1 MSDRPVLV
9 MAGGTGG
16 HVFPGLA
23 VARALTDAGVPVEW
37 LGTHRGLEAKLVPP
51 TGIPVNFVS
60 VGGLRGKSLMTRLLG
75 PVRIVWAVIQ
85 SLVVMARLR
94 PRTVLGMGGFV
105 SGPGGIAAWITRRR
119 LVIHEQNAIAGLTNR
134 LLSRLA
140 GQVLQAFPSTFPEE
154 VEAVTV
160 GNPVRPE
167 ISAIEPPATRLA
179 IPRDRAR
186 LLVFGGSQGALK
198 INEVLPA
205 ALARLPDQI
214 RPEVLHQTGE
224 RTREVAE
231 QAYESAG
238 VHADVRT
245 FIDDM
250 AGAYAWADLAV
261 CRAGAL
267 TVAELAEAG
276 LGSVLIPFPAAVDDH
291 QTRNAAHLELAGA
304 ARLIQERDLTPESL
318 AAILEPLLAD
328 AETRRTMAIAA
339 RSVAHPEALDDIV
352 QACLGKAGRM
362 RQ

>member
-186 LLVFGGSQGALK
+186 LLVFGGSQGAAKSL
-198 INEVLPA
+198 NRPTNPPA
-205 ALARLPDQI
+205 SMPMSGLSSTTWRAPMPGPTSR
-214 RPEVLHQTGE
+214 
-224 RTREVAE
+224 
-231 QAYESAG
+231 
-238 VHADVRT
+238 
-245 FIDDM
+245 
-250 AGAYAWADLAV
+250 YAV
-261 CRAGAL
+261 
-267 TVAELAEAG
+267 
-276 LGSVLIPFPAAVDDH
+276 P
-291 QTRNAAHLELAGA
+291 
-304 ARLIQERDLTPESL
+304 
-318 AAILEPLLAD
+318 
-328 AETRRTMAIAA
+328 A
-339 RSVAHPEALDDIV
+339 RSLLQNWQKRDSVPS
-352 QACLGKAGRM
+352 
-362 RQ
+362 

>member
-51 TGIPVNFVS
+51 AGIPLNFVS
-60 VGGLRGKSLMTRLLG
+60 VGGLRGKSLVTRLLG
-75 PVRIVWAVIQ
+75 PVRIAWAVVQ
-85 SLVVMARLR
+85 ALVIMLRLR

-105 SGPGGIAAWITRRR
+105 SGPGGVAAWITRRR

-140 GQVLQAFPSTFPEE
+140 RQVLQAFPSTFPEQ
-154 VEAVTV
+154 VEAATV

-167 ISAIEPPATRLA
+167 ISAIEAPATRLVT
-179 IPRDRAR
+179 RRGRVR
-186 LLVFGGSQGALK
+186 LLVFGGSQGAMR

-205 ALARLPDQI
+205 ALARLPDEI

-224 RTREVAE
+224 RTRDVAE
-231 QAYESAG
+231 MAYQSAG
-238 VHADVRT
+238 VPADVRT
-245 FIDDM
+245 FIEDM
-250 AGAYAWADLAV
+250 AEAYAWADLAV

-267 TVAELAEAG
+267 TVSELAAAG
-276 LGSVLIPFPAAVDDH
+276 LGSILIPFPAAVDDH

-304 ARLIQERDLTPESL
+304 ARLVQERDLTPESL
-318 AAILEPLLAD
+318 AAILKPLLVD
-328 AETRRTMAIAA
+328 AEARRAMAVAA
-339 RSVAHPEALDDIV
+339 RSVAHPEALATIV
-352 QACLGKAGRM
+352 QACLETAGSA